1 MNVEIKHSEQVIK
14 ICQKCV
20 QLCKRLEQNR
30 EFIISNQ
37 LLKSGTSVGAK
48 LRESYFAESRSDY
61 IHKLSISLKEINES
75 LYWLELLFLEK
86 IIDDSEFENLNN
98 QGVEILKILIAI
110 IKKLKSTP
118 IKP

>member
-1 MNVEIKHSEQVIK
+1 MLNSNIQNKSLKFARNVYRLS
-14 ICQKCV
+14 
-20 QLCKRLEQNR
+20 KRLEHKR

-37 LLKSGTSVGAK
+37 LLKSGTSVGAN
-48 LRESYFAESRSDY
+48 LRESYFAESKSDY

-86 IIDDSEFENLNN
+86 IIDDSEFEDLNY
-98 QGVEILKILIAI
+98 QGTEILKILIKI
-110 IKKLKSTP
+110 IKKLKNTP

>member
-1 MNVEIKHSEQVIK
+1 MLKSNIQNKSLKFARNVYR
-14 ICQKCV
+14 
-20 QLCKRLEQNR
+20 LCKRLEHKK

-37 LLKSGTSVGAK
+37 LLKSGTSVGAN
-48 LRESYFAESRSDY
+48 LRESYFAESKSDY

-86 IIDDSEFENLNN
+86 IIEDSEFEDLNN
-98 QGVEILKILIAI
+98 QGTEILKILITI
-110 IKKLKSTP
+110 IKKLKNTP

>member
-1 MNVEIKHSEQVIK
+1 MLKSNIHNKSLSFARNVYR
-14 ICQKCV
+14 
-20 QLCKRLEQNR
+20 LCKRLEQKR

-37 LLKSGTSVGAK
+37 LLKSGTSVGAN
-48 LRESYFAESRSDY
+48 LRESYYAESRSVY

-86 IIDDSEFENLNN
+86 IIEDSEFEDLNN
-98 QGVEILKILIAI
+98 QGTEILKILITI
-110 IKKLKSTP
+110 IKKLKNTP

>member
-1 MNVEIKHSEQVIK
+1 MLKSNIHDKSLKFARNVYR
-14 ICQKCV
+14 
-20 QLCKRLEQNR
+20 LCKRLEQKK

-37 LLKSGTSVGAK
+37 LLKSGTSVGAN

-86 IIDDSEFENLNN
+86 IIDDSEFEDLNK
-98 QGVEILKILIAI
+98 QGVEILKILITI

-118 IKP
+118 SKP